1 MTREAPALIAILQAD
16 DMRGQILRFGIA
28 GGVSTLIYS
37 AVYLPLTL
45 WVFPRAQA
53 VYAVP
58 PAFLVAVACGY
69 VLHSRWSFKG
79 LNEARRGWQQQAQ
92 FVAVQGSG
100 MALNAAVTWIGTAKF
115 GLPGWAVLIPAVA
128 LATLFTFILNRWLVF
143 A

>member
-1 MTREAPALIAILQAD
+1 MTREAPALLNILQAD
-16 DMRGQILRFGIA
+16 DMRGQLLRFGIA

-45 WVFPRAQA
+45 FVLARQHA

-79 LNEARRGWQQQAQ
+79 LNDARRGWQQQMQ
-92 FVAVQGSG
+92 FIAVQGSG
-100 MALNAAVTWIGTAKF
+100 MALNALVTWIGTAKF
-115 GLPGWAVLIPAVA
+115 GLPGWAILIPAVA
-128 LATLFTFILNRWLVF
+128 LATIFTFILNRWLVF